1 MMIILCDYCRP
12 LNRSCACNLPRAV
25 TSRVCFISATSL
37 TRDGLIL
44 IILINLTVFTCLF
57 SHLHHMHAIA
67 QKITPALFMNVCA
80 ILIVLFVV
88 LFACVRAHFY
98 FLFDSSCEFN

>member
-1 MMIILCDYCRP
+1 
-12 LNRSCACNLPRAV
+12 
-25 TSRVCFISATSL
+25 
-37 TRDGLIL
+37 
-44 IILINLTVFTCLF
+44 
-57 SHLHHMHAIA
+57 MHAIA
-67 QKITPALFMNVCA
+67 QKITPALFMNVFA